1 MYKRILTAILIGINM
16 LLPLAV
22 PANAWAISGSDF
34 QAGRIIDDS
43 VFFNPATID
52 VNTIQAFLNSKVPL
66 CDTNG
71 TQIRGATTRAAYGTA
86 SGYPPPYT
94 CLKDYAQSTP
104 TLPAV
109 RGLCNQYNG
118 GTKSSAQ
125 IIYDVAQACG
135 VNPEVLLVL
144 LEKEQSLI
152 TDDWPW
158 STEYQS
164 ATGYGCPDTA
174 ACDSTYY
181 GFFNQVFN
189 AAQQFKRYARDSS
202 SFSYVSGRNNFIQY
216 KPNTNCG
223 GSSVFIQNQATAGL
237 YNYTPYQ
244 PNAAALGNLN
254 GQGDSCSAYG
264 NRNFWK
270 LFNDWFGPTTTNS
283 DAHTLNFIRLNHYSG
298 KVELI
303 GYPSIGAYGYTS
315 RNTLLPFGDDTS
327 AVPLFRPNGDL
338 SFIKLNDPSGKVV
351 VTTFSASSGFQQLS
365 SMISVPYPAAPPDGS
380 VVPRFRPNGDLSF
393 INISQPSGKVQ
404 VVTYDYHS
412 YFQQL
417 SSQISVPY
425 PSVPADGAVV
435 PQFRPNGDLS
445 FIRLNHYSGHVEV
458 VTYSF
463 YGYFQQLS
471 SQIISAYP
479 AVPPDGAVV
488 PQFRPNGDLS
498 FIRLNHY
505 SGHVEVVDYAM
516 NGYFQRVT
524 DQDYSAYPSL
534 TDSSNVKAL
543 FSQ

>member
-338 SFIKLNDPSGKVV
+338 SFI
-351 VTTFSASSGFQQLS
+351 
-365 SMISVPYPAAPPDGS
+365 
-380 VVPRFRPNGDLSF
+380 
-393 INISQPSGKVQ
+393 NISQPSGKVQ

-471 SQIISAYP
+471 SQILTSYP
-479 AVPPDGAVV
+479 AVLPDGAVV